1 MDNKMGMDHSTLLNE
16 LIRSDNTPSTTYNNS
31 NSRVFDERKEQLRTI
46 VNSLRESSSTYQP
59 EATIDLITKYNGS
72 GTRILYSEVTNAV
85 YGMTPEER
93 GTVATNLDKLIEYAF
108 DESQQLHDDVKDAA
122 TRLWDHFNLAFR
134 QVDNVKHT
142 YGEAKEEVEREL
154 YQKSKD
160 MEKEYVAI
168 FGIFASIVLTF
179 TAGIAFS
186 TSVLENIHNGSPY
199 RVTLAC
205 LLIGLVLFNILYCL
219 YHFIERIIRK
229 PERSPQRPE
238 KSFVRT
244 HTIFITVNI
253 VLLVLIGGTVWFWGK
268 GMVESR
274 NQRVNRASNDE
285 MSSYSINVDVPKKIT
300 LFNGIEI

>member
-1 MDNKMGMDHSTLLNE
+1 MGMDHSTLLNE

-59 EATIDLITKYNGS
+59 EATIDLITEYNGS

-93 GTVATNLDKLIEYAF
+93 GTVATNLDKLIEYVF

-154 YQKSKD
+154 YQKSKATGVFTP
-160 MEKEYVAI
+160 VAALLFDVKGLPFI
-168 FGIFASIVLTF
+168 
-179 TAGIAFS
+179 
-186 TSVLENIHNGSPY
+186 
-199 RVTLAC
+199 RLAILLQVPFFKLLAV
-205 LLIGLVLFNILYCL
+205 LLILKKTRGRIEQADWQMPLLGL
-219 YHFIERIIRK
+219 
-229 PERSPQRPE
+229 
-238 KSFVRT
+238 
-244 HTIFITVNI
+244 
-253 VLLVLIGGTVWFWGK
+253 
-268 GMVESR
+268 
-274 NQRVNRASNDE
+274 
-285 MSSYSINVDVPKKIT
+285 
-300 LFNGIEI
+300 